1 MAATALLRGLAT
13 SLAHLALAGLRHALR
28 DLLLASLVALPVRCH
43 GTASFGAYGKPSIVT
58 RIQPN
63 ASRSSANRDLG
74 MFTPAHGTAPC
85 PAEDC
90 ESERFEWN
98 QSGWPGY
105 SCPLLTYGEPTSGG
119 RAMRHVLLVSTTVL
133 GLASLP
139 ALAQQTEPVP
149 PTVPG

>member
-1 MAATALLRGLAT
+1 MAAATLQGGLAT
-13 SLAHLALAGLRHALR
+13 GLAHLALAGLRHALR
-28 DLLLASLVALPVRCH
+28 DLLHAALLAFPVRCH

-74 MFTPAHGTAPC
+74 MFAPAHGTAPC
-85 PAEDC
+85 PAESC

-105 SCPLLTYGEPTSGG
+105 SCPPLTYGELT
-119 RAMRHVLLVSTTVL
+119 
-133 GLASLP
+133 
-139 ALAQQTEPVP
+139 
-149 PTVPG
+149 